1 MLNKEKL
8 EQLMAILGELTEE
21 QRAFLI
27 EALSGPIREKEFFE
41 KLGDV
46 EEGKF
51 EDFLKAVAAEME
63 DEVLAQPLSADE
75 LEAVAGG
82 GKGGSQANDGISCSK
97 TQQANCSREEKRSIY
112 LDAFP
117 NCAAT
122 VEDGSWCSTNDAC
135 VKVAVNYQGMT
146 DCGKAW
152 R

>member
-27 EALSGPIREKEFFE
+27 EALSGPIREKEFLE

-51 EDFLKAVAAEME
+51 EEFLKAVTAELE
-63 DEVLAQPLSADE
+63 DEVLAQPLSPDE

-82 GKGGSQANDGISCSK
+82 GKNDSLANDGHSCSQ

-112 LDAFP
+112 LGAFP

>member
-21 QRAFLI
+21 QRAFLT
-27 EALSGPIREKEFFE
+27 EALSGPIREKELFE

-82 GKGGSQANDGISCSK
+82 GKAGSNANDGYSCSH
-97 TQQANCSREEKRSIY
+97 TQQANCVREEKRSIY
-112 LDAFP
+112 LGAFP